1 MSDGNEFS
9 CDNEFSDLN
18 KNETSAERSKKNL
31 AYDAYEELADL
42 YASLVDTKPHNAYYD
57 RPAVQSL
64 ITGGIEGMKIL
75 DLGCGPGVYA
85 EWLAARGAIVTAIDA
100 SDKMIGH
107 AKKRVK
113 GKGEIEV
120 LKANMEEPFDFFDA
134 GTFDGVLSALAITY
148 IKDHAGLFGEINR
161 VLKKGGWFVFS
172 TEHPFFSYRYFGI
185 KNYFETRRVCCD
197 WEGFG
202 KSVNMPSYYHS
213 LGSISEALSGSGFV
227 IEKILE
233 PKPVEEFR
241 KADERGFEKLMKFP
255 LFICFRAKKIEDA
268 R

>member
-1 MSDGNEFS
+1 MRG
-9 CDNEFSDLN
+9 DLM
-18 KNETSAERSKKNL
+18 KKNL

-42 YASLVDTKPHNAYYD
+42 YASLIDTKPHNAYYD

-64 ITGGIEGMKIL
+64 ISGSVEGMKIL
-75 DLGCGPGVYA
+75 DIGCGPGVYA
-85 EWLAARGAIVTAIDA
+85 EWLAARGAVVTAVDA
-100 SDKMIGH
+100 SDKMVEH

-113 GKGEIEV
+113 GKVEI
-120 LKANMEEPFDFFDA
+120 LKADMEEPLDFFGDD
-134 GTFDGVLSALAITY
+134 TFDGVLSALAITY
-148 IKDHAGLFGEINR
+148 VKDHSRLFAEINR
-161 VLKKGGWFVFS
+161 VTKKGGWFVFS

-202 KSVNMPSYYHS
+202 KTVNMPSYYHS
-213 LGSISEALSGSGFV
+213 LGSISGALSGNGFV

-233 PKPVEEFR
+233 PKPTEKFKEV
-241 KADERGFEKLMKFP
+241 DGHSFEKLMKFP
-255 LFICFRAKKIEDA
+255 LFICFRAKKVENA